1 MANLQFKMGLLNDLN
16 NPSKAPI
23 TPGTVYITTDEKSM
37 YVDIND
43 SQRIRVGGSIVY
55 CETLAEF
62 QSAAK
67 PPYSTD
73 LIYFIEKETAQSTS
87 RINILARW
95 NGSQWDILNT
105 TQAEF
110 ENFRQDYNLLK
121 AVVGDEN
128 SGLVKQVNE
137 NTANITTLLGVATTV
152 ETLQGYIGTP
162 EDSASTNSI
171 YGRLLAS
178 ENALVKANEDVA
190 ELKTTVGDE
199 TKGLVYDVNVLEET
213 IGTKEDAATEDTI
226 YGQLNNKV
234 NTSDFNDLSGRV
246 KDLEDDHVS
255 ASEFDKLSEDFNLFK
270 NDTNNNFTTINNT
283 IGNKA
288 DAITTDTLY
297 GNINNINNK
306 IGNKTDTIDNPQAF
320 NDANLYARTNYNNSK
335 IESIDQDITQLKQDL
350 KDQIDDTI
358 KAANAMNY
366 KGSVATL
373 EELNALFSRN
383 DLSQGD
389 TFVIAGNFSDDDNNY
404 SAGDLI
410 IVQGEEND
418 EGIIVSG
425 LKWDL
430 VETGYQET
438 HEVHLSLNNNIV
450 LLSSDIN
457 PDLGKI
463 KIMSDNLNI
472 TSDSSKAT
480 PELKINME
488 WGTF

>member
-190 ELKTTVGDE
+190 ELKTIVGDE

-255 ASEFDKLSEDFNLFK
+255 TQEFNNLSQDFNQFK

-320 NDANLYARTNYNNSK
+320 NDADLYARTNYNNSK

-350 KDQIDDTI
+350 KDQIDGEI
-358 KAANAMNY
+358 NAANAMNY

-373 EELNALFSRN
+373 EALNALSSRN
-383 DLSQGD
+383 DLSKGD
-389 TFVIAGNFSDDDNNY
+389 TYVIAGNFSDDTRTY
-404 SAGDLI
+404 HAGDLI
-410 IVQGEEND
+410 IANGT
-418 EGIIVSG
+418 EGDNGVIVSD
-425 LKWDL
+425 LTWDL

-438 HEVHLSLNNNIV
+438 HEAQLSLSNNII
-450 LLSSDIN
+450 LLSSDVN

-463 KIMSDNLNI
+463 KIVSDNLNI
-472 TSDSSKAT
+472 TSDSKAT